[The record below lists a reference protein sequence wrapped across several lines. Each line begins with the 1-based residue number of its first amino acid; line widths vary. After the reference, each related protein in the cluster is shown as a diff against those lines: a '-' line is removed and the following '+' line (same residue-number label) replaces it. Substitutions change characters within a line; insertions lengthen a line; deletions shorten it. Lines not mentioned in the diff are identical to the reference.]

1 MFLTI
6 SAFGSYFIFCNFQA
20 YVLFRNSTIASSNY
34 HWCLKILAKNILLS
48 KNKASWQQPRTKNFE
63 CLAVKHVM
71 FGPDYNIFFPYV
83 CLYMQPTVYLVKI
96 IWAGA
101 NFQLQTLDCFKIC
114 VLRRSFNRLSQLSIA
129 FPGTRLNIYWY
140 YATHNFI

>member
-1 MFLTI
+1 MI
-6 SAFGSYFIFCNFQA
+6 STFRSYFIFLNFRA
-20 YVLFRNSTIASSNY
+20 YFSLRYSTLASRN
-34 HWCLKILAKNILLS
+34 NILLS

-71 FGPDYNIFFPYV
+71 FGPNYNIFFPYV
-83 CLYMQPTVYLVKI
+83 CMYMQPTVYLVKI